1 MSIEIRQAG
10 PDDAETF
17 FAIQRATSLAA
28 FAHIFPPDRYP
39 FPDEDVRERWRDFL
53 GGPEGTALLA
63 EGERGPVGM
72 VAFSPGRL
80 NALYVLPDEWG
91 SGVGSRLHDA
101 AVEKLGELGAEAR
114 LWVLEANTRARRF
127 YERRGWRLDGRERVV
142 PFPPH
147 PLDVGYSIPL
157 R

>member
-1 MSIEIRQAG
+1 MSVEIRQAG
-10 PDDAETF
+10 PDDVETF
-17 FAIQRATSLAA
+17 FTIQRTTSLAA

-39 FPDEDVRERWRDFL
+39 FPDADVRERWRRYL
-53 GGPEGTALLA
+53 GEPEGTALLA

-72 VAFSPGRL
+72 TAFLPGQL
-80 NALYVLPDEWG
+80 YALYVLPDEWG
-91 SGVGSRLHDA
+91 SRVGSSLHDA
-101 AVEKLGELGAEAR
+101 AVAGLRELGPEAR

-147 PLDVGYSIPL
+147 PLDVGYSLPL